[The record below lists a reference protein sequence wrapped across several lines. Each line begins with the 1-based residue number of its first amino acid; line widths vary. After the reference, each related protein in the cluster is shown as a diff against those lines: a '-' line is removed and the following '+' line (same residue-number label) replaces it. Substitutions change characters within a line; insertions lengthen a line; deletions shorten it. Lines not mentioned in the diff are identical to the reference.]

1 MVPFGVT
8 TGLHGVSLAR
18 LPSMGGVLVVPA
30 PRPAVK
36 RQREPFRKAIVAPL
50 VEGPRRPRTSRMMR
64 MWKAGRDTVEIAAVL
79 GRTEASVSK
88 RLWIERE
95 ALRAWEA
102 ENAGR

>member
-1 MVPFGVT
+1 MVPFGVI

-18 LPSMGGVLVVPA
+18 LPSMGGVVVMPTRPA
-30 PRPAVK
+30 PIPRK
-36 RQREPFRKAIVAPL
+36 REPFRKTVVVPRIEA
-50 VEGPRRPRTSRMMR
+50 PRRPAQSRMMR
-64 MWKAGRDTVEIAAVL
+64 MWKAGKDTLEIAAVL

-95 ALRAWEA
+95 TLRAWEA